1 MRKHERTLTLLSNLS
16 SYLSALPERR
26 TQIRWGTPHCVVWN
40 LPTKLVTLTPPLLV
54 SHLLL
59 RLSVFHQLA
68 GVKKSVGK
76 TTKNKQQQQ
85 EQQEKKTKDTKKLP
99 LTPQLWPVPTP
110 QFAHFPNVN
119 ANANTGN
126 LRFVLICRFSMAAS
140 AIHCLSAFQRVRGKT
155 FAFSHFPKMCKGI
168 CFHACV
174 ARIFYVY
181 VLSDMISAFVPLCK
195 SN

>member
-85 EQQEKKTKDTKKLP
+85 EQQEKKKTKDTKKLP
-99 LTPQLWPVPTP
+99 LTPQLWPTCSYAAICSFSECECECEYGQPEVCFNLPLFYGSLCHP
-110 QFAHFPNVN
+110 LSFCFPACARQNFCIFSFSENVQRDLFSCLCC
-119 ANANTGN
+119 AYF
-126 LRFVLICRFSMAAS
+126 LCLCFV
-140 AIHCLSAFQRVRGKT
+140 
-155 FAFSHFPKMCKGI
+155 
-168 CFHACV
+168 
-174 ARIFYVY
+174 
-181 VLSDMISAFVPLCK
+181 
-195 SN
+195 

>member
-1 MRKHERTLTLLSNLS
+1 MRKHERTLTLLSNLA

-76 TTKNKQQQQ
+76 TTKNKQQQ
-85 EQQEKKTKDTKKLP
+85 EKKKPKIRRNFLLP
-99 LTPQLWPVPTP
+99 RNCGLRVPTP

>member
-1 MRKHERTLTLLSNLS
+1 ME
-16 SYLSALPERR
+16 LP
-26 TQIRWGTPHCVVWN
+26 
-40 LPTKLVTLTPPLLV
+40 
-54 SHLLL
+54 
-59 RLSVFHQLA
+59 
-68 GVKKSVGK
+68 
-76 TTKNKQQQQ
+76 
-85 EQQEKKTKDTKKLP
+85 
-99 LTPQLWPVPTP
+99 PQLWPAPTP
-110 QFAHFPNVN
+110 QFAHFPNVNVNAN

-181 VLSDMISAFVPLCK
+181 VLSDMISPFVPLC
-195 SN
+195 